1 MKVRELFQ
9 SVRQNYLTH
18 FETVIAETRRPDS
31 RLMIEKAMRSTE
43 LEGQLA
49 VTPIFG
55 LPFRGDLFLLKEG
68 EEPEERMVDAGRMVN
83 FEPFALEWQN
93 GLLVETYPFSWNRL
107 ELRVPD
113 LSAQELDRAEA
124 PLRRALV
131 HWFDVWFEADR
142 EREGVFLG
150 VSHYLSDPETWTM
163 ESENTLGTQFQI
175 DLGSAPVSSLFALFD
190 ALGAVGLTRV
200 EIGLAA

>member
-9 SVRQNYLTH
+9 SVRQKYLAH
-18 FETVIAETRRPDS
+18 FETVIAEARRPDA

-43 LEGQLA
+43 LEGKLA
-49 VTPIFG
+49 GTPMLG
-55 LPFRGDLFLLKEG
+55 LPFRGDLFLVKDG
-68 EEPEERMVDAGRMVN
+68 EEPEERVVDAGRMIN

-107 ELRVPD
+107 EVRVPN
-113 LSAQELDRAEA
+113 LSPQELDRAEA

-131 HWFDVWFEADR
+131 DWFDVWFEADR

-150 VSHYLSDPETWTM
+150 VTHYLSDPETWTP
-163 ESENTLGTQFQI
+163 ESENTQGTQFQI

-190 ALGAVGLTRV
+190 ALGAVGPARV
-200 EIGLAA
+200 EIGLAS